1 MEKKFKV
8 TVDGKPYEVIVED
21 VSEVGSNLY
30 PSPGLRA
37 NIVNAPPAA
46 AAAAAASAPTNVA
59 TGANDLPSP
68 LSGVIVEIAVSSGAA
83 VVKGDKV
90 IVVEAMKMKTM
101 ISAHKSGKVSSIA
114 VAVGDGVEAGQVLM
128 VIE

>member
-1 MEKKFKV
+1 MERKFKV
-8 TVDGKPYEVIVED
+8 TVDGKPYAVTIED

-37 NIVNAPPAA
+37 NIVTSAPAA
-46 AAAAAASAPTNVA
+46 AAAPAAPTNVA
-59 TGANDLPSP
+59 AGENELPSP
-68 LSGVIVEIAVSSGAA
+68 LSGVIVEIAVSPGMSVA
-83 VVKGDKV
+83 KGDKV

-101 ISAHKSGKVSSIA
+101 ISAHKSGRISSIA
-114 VAVGDGVEAGQVLM
+114 VAVGDGVEAGQALM

>member
-8 TVDGKPYEVIVED
+8 TVDGKPYDVTVED

-37 NIVNAPPAA
+37 NIVNTAPAA
-46 AAAAAASAPTNVA
+46 AAATSAPTNAA
-59 TGANDLPSP
+59 TGDNELPSP
-68 LSGVIVEIAVSSGAA
+68 LSGVIVEIAVSPGVTVA
-83 VVKGDKV
+83 KGDKV

-101 ISAHKSGKVSSIA
+101 ISAHKSGKISSIA

>member
-1 MEKKFKV
+1 MERKFKV

-21 VSEVGSNLY
+21 VSEVGTNLY

-37 NIVNAPPAA
+37 NIVTTAPAA
-46 AAAAAASAPTNVA
+46 AAATAAPANAA
-59 TGANDLPSP
+59 TGADELPSP
-68 LSGVIVEIAVSSGAA
+68 LSGVIVEIAVSPGMSVA
-83 VVKGDKV
+83 KGDKV

-101 ISAHKSGKVSSIA
+101 VSAHKSGKIASIA

>member
-21 VSEVGSNLY
+21 VSEVGTNLY

-37 NIVNAPPAA
+37 NIVTTAPAA
-46 AAAAAASAPTNVA
+46 AAATAAPANAA
-59 TGANDLPSP
+59 TGADELPSP
-68 LSGVIVEIAVSSGAA
+68 LSGVIVEIAVSPGMSVA
-83 VVKGDKV
+83 KGDKV

-101 ISAHKSGKVSSIA
+101 VSAHKSGKISSIA
-114 VAVGDGVEAGQVLM
+114 VAVGDGVEAGQALM
-128 VIE
+128 VIA

>member
-8 TVDGKPYEVIVED
+8 TVDGKPYAVTIED

-37 NIVNAPPAA
+37 NIVSNAPAVSAA
-46 AAAAAASAPTNVA
+46 APEPTNAA
-59 TGANDLPSP
+59 TGEDELPSP
-68 LSGVIVEIAVSSGAA
+68 LSGVIVEIAVSPGVTVA
-83 VVKGDKV
+83 KGDKV

-101 ISAHKSGKVSSIA
+101 ISAHKSGKISSIP
-114 VAVGDGVEAGQVLM
+114 VAVGDGVDAGQVLM
-128 VIE
+128 VID

>member
-8 TVDGKPYEVIVED
+8 TVDGKPYTVTVED
-21 VSEVGSNLY
+21 ISETGSNLY

-37 NIVNAPPAA
+37 NIVNSAPVANTEVPAA
-46 AAAAAASAPTNVA
+46 ANTASGENE
-59 TGANDLPSP
+59 LPSP
-68 LSGVIVEIAVSSGAA
+68 LSGVIVEIAVSQGSK
-83 VVKGDKV
+83 VIQGDKV

-101 ISAHKSGKVSSIA
+101 VSAHKSGKIASIA

>member
-8 TVDGKPYEVIVED
+8 TVDGKTYDVTVQD
-21 VSEVGSNLY
+21 VSEPGSNLY

-37 NIVNAPPAA
+37 NIVTNAAPVAA
-46 AAAAAASAPTNVA
+46 APASEANAA
-59 TGANDLPSP
+59 TGEDELPSP
-68 LSGVIVEIAVSSGAA
+68 LSGVVVEIAVSPGMR

-90 IVVEAMKMKTM
+90 MVVEAMKMKTM

-114 VAVGDGVEAGQVLM
+114 VAVGEGVEAGQALM
-128 VIE
+128 VIN

>member
-8 TVDGKPYEVIVED
+8 TVDGKLYEVIVED
-21 VSEVGSNLY
+21 VSETGSNLY

-37 NIVNAPPAA
+37 NIVNTAPATAA
-46 AAAAAASAPTNVA
+46 APAEQANLA
-59 TGANDLPSP
+59 TGADELPSP
-68 LSGVIVEIAVSSGAA
+68 LSGVIVEIAVSPGAT

-101 ISAHKSGKVSSIA
+101 VSAHKSGKIASIA
-114 VAVGDGVEAGQVLM
+114 VAVGDGVESGQALM
-128 VIE
+128 VIK

>member
-1 MEKKFKV
+1 MERKFKV
-8 TVDGKPYEVIVED
+8 TVDGKPYAVTIED

-37 NIVNAPPAA
+37 NIVTSAPAA
-46 AAAAAASAPTNVA
+46 AAAPAAPTNVA
-59 TGANDLPSP
+59 AGENELPSP
-68 LSGVIVEIAVSSGAA
+68 LSGVIVEIAVSPGMSVA
-83 VVKGDKV
+83 KGDKV

-101 ISAHKSGKVSSIA
+101 ISAHKSGRITSIA
-114 VAVGDGVEAGQVLM
+114 VADGDGVEAGQALM

>member
-8 TVDGKPYEVIVED
+8 TVDGKPYEVTVED
-21 VSEVGSNLY
+21 VSETGSNLY

-37 NIVNAPPAA
+37 NIVNTAPAA
-46 AAAAAASAPTNVA
+46 AAAAPSEPANVA
-59 TGANDLPSP
+59 TGADELPSP
-68 LSGVIVEIAVSSGAA
+68 LSGVIVEIAVSPGAT

-101 ISAHKSGKVSSIA
+101 VSAHKSGKISSIA
-114 VAVGDGVEAGQVLM
+114 VAVGDGVESGQALM
-128 VIE
+128 VIK

>member
-8 TVDGKPYEVIVED
+8 TVDGKAYAVTVED

-37 NIVNAPPAA
+37 NIVNNAPPLAAATNEPAA
-46 AAAAAASAPTNVA
+46 AA
-59 TGANDLPSP
+59 TGENELPSP
-68 LSGVIVEIAVSSGAA
+68 LSGVIVEIAVSPGMS
-83 VVKGDKV
+83 VTKGDKV
-90 IVVEAMKMKTM
+90 VVLEAMKMKTT
-101 ISAHKSGKVSSIA
+101 ISAHKPGKITSIT
-114 VAVGDGVEAGQVLM
+114 VAVGDGVESGQALM

>member
-1 MEKKFKV
+1 MERKFKV
-8 TVDGKPYEVIVED
+8 TVDGKPYEVTIED

-37 NIVNAPPAA
+37 NIVNTAPAA
-46 AAAAAASAPTNVA
+46 AAAVSAPAAAAS
-59 TGANDLPSP
+59 GADELPSP
-68 LSGVIVEIAVSSGAA
+68 LSGVIVEIAVSAGAS

-101 ISAHKSGKVSSIA
+101 VSAHKSGKISSIA
-114 VAVGDGVEAGQVLM
+114 VAVGDGVEAGQALM
-128 VIE
+128 VIT